1 MSCAVFTAF
10 TGASGIT
17 IIAMGGI
24 LYPLLLHEKYP
35 EDFSLGLVTTSGN
48 LGLLFPPSLP
58 IILYA
63 LVAGISLDQLFIA
76 GIVPGMLVL
85 AVLAAYSMYT
95 AQSRKIPVTR
105 FSWREL
111 VRAAH
116 GAAWEIP
123 LPLLIVV
130 GIYTGLF
137 TATEAAAITAFYV
150 FVVEVLV
157 QKDVSLFKGVPQ
169 VMKDSM
175 VLVGAILMVIA
186 VAMGLTN
193 FLVDQEVPARM
204 FEFSRVYIGTPIA
217 FLMALNL
224 FLLLVGMMTD
234 TFTAIIVAVPL
245 VIPLARQYSVDPV
258 HLGIVILT
266 NLEIGEL
273 TPPIGINLFLSSIRF
288 TKPFFTVVRATFPFI
303 CILLVALLA
312 ITYVPAL
319 SLWLVH
325 LLHVR

>member
-1 MSCAVFTAF
+1 
-10 TGASGIT
+10 
-17 IIAMGGI
+17 
-24 LYPLLLHEKYP
+24 
-35 EDFSLGLVTTSGN
+35 
-48 LGLLFPPSLP
+48 
-58 IILYA
+58 
-63 LVAGISLDQLFIA
+63 
-76 GIVPGMLVL
+76 
-85 AVLAAYSMYT
+85 MYT

-204 FEFSRVYIGTPIA
+204 FEFSRVYIGTPFA
-217 FLMALNL
+217 FLIALNL